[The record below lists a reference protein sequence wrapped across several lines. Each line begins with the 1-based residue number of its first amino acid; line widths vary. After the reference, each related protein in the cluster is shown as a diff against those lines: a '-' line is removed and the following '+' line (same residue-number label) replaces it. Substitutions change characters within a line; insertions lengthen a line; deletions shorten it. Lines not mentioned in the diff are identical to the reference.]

1 MLSVCPGQPRP
12 VDRIKR
18 NGRASHFRW
27 TTDPDRI
34 IHWAQI
40 VGKKKSRGVI
50 HFTQPPAKRAYL
62 SPLGVGPE
70 LRQVELYGAGEIKAK
85 WGPPL
90 GEIAMTNDMFLIGL
104 CHGNGRGIEGRNGL
118 IGSHAAATA
127 SDHCAAASALKIRRV
142 DREIRW
148 R

>member
-1 MLSVCPGQPRP
+1 MYKLLSFDVYGTLINTLPINVKAFRLILEQAG
-12 VDRIKR
+12 
-18 NGRASHFRW
+18 ASNIDALAFYQFW
-27 TTDPDRI
+27 
-34 IHWAQI
+34 
-40 VGKKKSRGVI
+40 
-50 HFTQPPAKRAYL
+50 
-62 SPLGVGPE
+62 
-70 LRQVELYGAGEIKAK
+70 
-85 WGPPL
+85 
-90 GEIAMTNDMFLIGL
+90 GL